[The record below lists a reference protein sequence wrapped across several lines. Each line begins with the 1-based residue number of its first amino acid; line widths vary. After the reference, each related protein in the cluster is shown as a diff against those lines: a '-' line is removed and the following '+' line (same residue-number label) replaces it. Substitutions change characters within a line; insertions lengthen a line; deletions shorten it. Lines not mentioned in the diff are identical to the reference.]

1 MKIEVLLQ
9 LYDPWDNRTSQWGF
23 ICAELIRTPSN
34 DLMWSIN
41 EAGNHFDRSYP
52 HKKYR
57 MYWLGMFCSSL
68 QQSAE
73 RIKQHPNSKL
83 TKLNILNRLITRH
96 NNSEMWFPFK
106 DSDLNLLVPFDEY
119 QSIL

>member
-9 LYDPWDNRTSQWGF
+9 LYDPWDNRPSQWGF

-41 EAGNHFDRSYP
+41 EAGNYFV
-52 HKKYR
+52 
-57 MYWLGMFCSSL
+57 GMFCSSL

-73 RIKQHPNSKL
+73 CIKKHPNSKL
-83 TKLNILNRLITRH
+83 TKLNILNRLITRY
-96 NNSEMWFPFK
+96 NNSEMRFHFK
-106 DSDLNLLVPFDEY
+106 DSDLNLLVPFDEC